1 MVGARDGEEIEES
14 GGRRRRGEEER
25 DTAAEAEAGAGAG
38 DPMAVLGP
46 DIMWKVMGL
55 LDAGSVARCIVV
67 SQWWYEIAAA
77 DRVWAPKCE
86 ELRKGKAHIPRSPQ
100 VRGASRLA
108 AYSISI
114 MDGKRCLM
122 FAFWIQQAQA
132 RIVKEDLCDHV
143 WEFHFREAA
152 PEYWRNLDPFWNGT
166 APPMR
171 RYFNLDGSQT
181 ADPHDEVWG
190 GHECTYC
197 IVTSYVGDGQIRNH
211 YVRINRWPGMRV
223 SRKEDW
229 SWEMS
234 NNLYCYNS
242 VPDAEKD
249 GGTGPLF
256 FPVWGQLHTA
266 IITRGKMQLRS
277 IYYYLLL

>member
-77 DRVWAPKCE
+77 DRVWAPK
-86 ELRKGKAHIPRSPQ
+86 

-114 MDGKRCLM
+114 MDGKR
-122 FAFWIQQAQA
+122 A

-197 IVTSYVGDGQIRNH
+197 IVTSYVGDSQIRNH

-256 FPVWGQLHTA
+256 FPV
-266 IITRGKMQLRS
+266 
-277 IYYYLLL
+277 

>member
-256 FPVWGQLHTA
+256 FPV
-266 IITRGKMQLRS
+266 
-277 IYYYLLL
+277 